1 MSAVTP
7 ETVAETVANA
17 LGTKL
22 AHYMGNTQAHAVKMA
37 GVAIAPLVAERNEL
51 LAVLIEMFVDGPVS
65 VALAGNPAACDA
77 LEARARAAI
86 AKATGQ

>member
-22 AHYMGNTQAHAVKMA
+22 AHYMGNTQAHAIKMA
-37 GVAIAPLVAERNEL
+37 GVAIAPLVAERDEL
-51 LAVLIEMFVDGPVS
+51 LAALQALLTLHAAHHNAIEH
-65 VALAGNPAACDA
+65 AH
-77 LEARARAAI
+77 ARKII
-86 AKATGQ
+86 AKAAGK